1 MGGKGNSEERGG
13 EAARIGLEGGGK
25 WAGNGLK
32 MEGKGQEREEYKD
45 TQKKPLQKE
54 AARQERQ
61 VHRRSVL
68 CQF

>member
-1 MGGKGNSEERGG
+1 
-13 EAARIGLEGGGK
+13 
-25 WAGNGLK
+25 

-45 TQKKPLQKE
+45 TQKE

-68 CQF
+68 RQF

>member
-1 MGGKGNSEERGG
+1 MG
-13 EAARIGLEGGGK
+13 
-25 WAGNGLK
+25 GNGLK

-68 CQF
+68 RQS

>member
-1 MGGKGNSEERGG
+1 M
-13 EAARIGLEGGGK
+13 RIGLEGGGK

-54 AARQERQ
+54 AARQERL

-68 CQF
+68 RQS

>member
-1 MGGKGNSEERGG
+1 MRKGV

-32 MEGKGQEREEYKD
+32 MEGEGQEREEYKD

-61 VHRRSVL
+61 VYRRSVL
-68 CQF
+68 RQF

>member
-1 MGGKGNSEERGG
+1 
-13 EAARIGLEGGGK
+13 
-25 WAGNGLK
+25 

-54 AARQERQ
+54 AARQESQ

-68 CQF
+68 RQF

>member
-1 MGGKGNSEERGG
+1 M
-13 EAARIGLEGGGK
+13 RIGLEGGGK

-32 MEGKGQEREEYKD
+32 MEGKGQDREEYKD

-68 CQF
+68 RQF